1 MRPPRRVFIAG
12 TIQGAN
18 RGIRVEDQGYRS
30 AITELFEGA
39 FPAVECFDPSLDVL
53 EQLNVPS
60 TAEQIRE
67 LAVEPPRSLETS
79 SLPSPLQVLRETFID
94 TTQSVENFD
103 LCVAYLPGHT
113 PSMGTAMEMY
123 AAYRSGVPILTITDM
138 VGNLAIASVSSWVLA
153 DLEAL
158 RIWLTDWSNADE
170 TVSSVG

>member
-1 MRPPRRVFIAG
+1 MFIAG

-18 RGIRVEDQGYRS
+18 RGIQVEDQGYRS
-30 AITELFEGA
+30 RIAELFDGA
-39 FPAVECFDPSLDVL
+39 FPNVECFDPSLDVL
-53 EQLNVPS
+53 KQLNVPS

-67 LAVEPPRSLETS
+67 LAVEPPRRLETS
-79 SLPSPLQVLRETFID
+79 SLPSPLQTLRTTFID

-123 AAYRSGVPILTITDM
+123 AAHRSGVPVLTITDM

-153 DLEAL
+153 DLDAL
-158 RIWLTDWSNADE
+158 QVWLTDWSNADK
-170 TVSSVG
+170 TMSSAG